1 MLVAIIGCISWLV
14 LLVTSLIYFYRTSEK
29 QDAIFAMRIAR
40 MTLDSIGLAYVND
53 KRNICQNEALQKQRE
68 RELKEL
74 SAAYNEN
81 FKKYGGSYDA
91 DRWLKME
98 E

>member
-1 MLVAIIGCISWLV
+1 MWIEIIFCIAWIIILAFVS
-14 LLVTSLIYFYRTSEK
+14 IYLHKASEEPV
-29 QDAIFAMRIAR
+29 ILSMRIMR
-40 MTLDSIGLAYVND
+40 MTLDSIGVAYVKD
-53 KRNICQNEALQKQRE
+53 KNSICCDDALQKKRE

-74 SAAYNEN
+74 AKAYNEN